1 MEPFLLS
8 WYASLIFS
16 LCILF
21 TSVDMHV
28 HHRVALSKTKH
39 EVLKFNHFEKNTIMV
54 HTENMNIYVQY
65 SAVILSCQPRVIVT
79 SCFLYE
85 VIRDLE

>member
-1 MEPFLLS
+1 MEPFLIS
-8 WYASLIFS
+8 CYASLIFS

-21 TSVDMHV
+21 TLVDMHV

-39 EVLKFNHFEKNTIMV
+39 EVLKFNHLKKNTIMV

-65 SAVILSCQPRVIVT
+65 SAVILSCQPRVIVA
-79 SCFLYE
+79 SCFLYK
-85 VIRDLE
+85 VIRD